1 MHNILVIDK
10 TIGPAMKFIDAL
22 SSPNLEVTFT
32 DQLTQAIKN
41 VKRND
46 YDLIILG
53 DRTDDGTTYDAALAI
68 KDGKKNKQIPIVCVG
83 TNTGKIAK
91 IMKLLRP
98 YAFST
103 SPGTVSITVG
113 RVAQYL
119 GNKE

>member
-83 TNTGKIAK
+83 TNAGKVFK
-91 IMKLLRP
+91 IMKLLKP
-98 YAFST
+98 YAFSALSAQVET
-103 SPGTVSITVG
+103 TLI